1 MVRNGIVVQRPAIT
15 LENFAQYLWQAA
27 KFVSE
32 ISGPIQGVILK
43 TYQKQTKVYQIP
55 LEKKETTAFKIRPG
69 AAYKIRACE

>member
-1 MVRNGIVVQRPAIT
+1 MVKNGIVINKPAIT
-15 LENFAQYLWQAA
+15 AENFAKYLWQSA
-27 KFVSE
+27 KFISE
-32 ISGPIQGVILK
+32 ISGPISSVILK